1 MPPIPV
7 NVDGYSAPVNLELHV
22 QGQVFGVAQV
32 GPDRLILD
40 DENASPRGEATLVIS
55 IGQTTKETS
64 IMIDENRCHGR
75 EIGYW

>member
-1 MPPIPV
+1 MATIPR
-7 NVDGYSAPVNLELHV
+7 NTDGYSAQVNLELHV

-40 DENASPRGEATLVIS
+40 DENACPRGEATLVVT
-55 IGQTTKETS
+55 IGNSTKQTS
-64 IMIDENRCHGR
+64 IMIDESRCHGG